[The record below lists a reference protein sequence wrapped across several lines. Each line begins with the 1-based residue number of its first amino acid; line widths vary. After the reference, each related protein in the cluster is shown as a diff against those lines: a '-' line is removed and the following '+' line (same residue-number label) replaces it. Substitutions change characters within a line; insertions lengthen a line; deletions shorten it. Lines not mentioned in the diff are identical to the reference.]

1 MMHLEF
7 NAMPQKKKKKKKMK
21 VWKKITLK
29 DTKSTIKAPFVIIV
43 WTTIFSVKKY
53 YTYFHTFFT
62 HMYFQKI

>member
-1 MMHLEF
+1 
-7 NAMPQKKKKKKKMK
+7 MK

-53 YTYFHTFFT
+53 YTYFHTFFI